1 MSKWNFC
8 AGPAVISAEV
18 LSEVRSELSDYK
30 NSGMSIMEMSH
41 RSETYSNIAY
51 EAKQDLIEIL
61 NIPKNYDVLFLQ
73 GGATHQFSMIPM
85 NFKNLTGAADY
96 ITTGAWTKKAFIEGS
111 KIMNLKN
118 IYSSEDNNF
127 TSAPNRQ
134 RIRYH

>member
-61 NIPKNYDVLFLQ
+61 NIPKNYEVLSFPVLLTSCLPITRNLVLF
-73 GGATHQFSMIPM
+73 
-85 NFKNLTGAADY
+85 
-96 ITTGAWTKKAFIEGS
+96 
-111 KIMNLKN
+111 
-118 IYSSEDNNF
+118 SEK
-127 TSAPNRQ
+127 S
-134 RIRYH
+134 